1 MLFNTIEFVIFFIV
15 VLTTITMVKK
25 RNFQHLFLLAASY
38 FFFYYSSNYLII
50 LLIFT
55 TIWDFYFGGMIYKT
69 KDQKTKKI
77 ILLVS
82 LAGNLGLLGF
92 FKYADFAIGQFNFLG
107 NQFNFNTHIPMLNL
121 ALPIGISFYTFHSI
135 GYLIDVYRN
144 HVVPSKSLREY
155 ALFITFFPQLV
166 AGPILRA
173 KEFLPQLRE
182 KIDSL
187 EAGTR
192 LRQIIIHE
200 SNLKIGIT
208 LIALGFFKKMFLAD
222 NIAPMVNEIFAM
234 PVGLESFTV
243 IWGTIGF
250 GIQVY
255 CDFSGY
261 SDIAIGAAL
270 IMGFK
275 ISPNFNKPFF
285 ATSPSEFWRRWHISL
300 SSWVKDYLF
309 LPIIYRKI
317 GSDFVLISGVLISFI
332 LLGFWHGA
340 GWNFILFGL
349 MHGIYVA
356 FETFIRKRHPIF
368 ANNLFFKT
376 KIGRIISILFTQYL
390 VFFAWISFRVE
401 DTDLMIH
408 SMQKFLIWDFQI
420 ENTIGFIRAH
430 KFESGLICLFL
441 ILNFISFRMRNLI
454 QRISSN
460 NYLLFSFLTIIL
472 ISIFFFYNGN
482 SEDFIYFKF

>member
-1 MLFNTIEFVIFFIV
+1 
-15 VLTTITMVKK
+15 MVKK

-55 TIWDFYFGGMIYKT
+55 TIWDFYFGGMIYKA

-107 NQFNFNTHIPMLNL
+107 NQFNFNTNIPMLSL

-144 HVVPSKSLREY
+144 HVLPSKSLREY

-187 EAGTR
+187 EADTR
-192 LRQIIIHE
+192 LRQIVINE

-208 LIALGFFKKMFLAD
+208 MMALGFFKKMFLAD

-243 IWGTIGF
+243 ILGIIGF

-285 ATSPSEFWRRWHISL
+285 ATSPSEFWRRWHMSL

-420 ENTIGFIRAH
+420 ENTIQFIQIH
-430 KFESGLICLFL
+430 KFPIFLIILFVVLHIISYRKNNIIENISKLRLFL
-441 ILNFISFRMRNLI
+441 WIGII
-454 QRISSN
+454 IIITSS
-460 NYLLFSFLTIIL
+460 I
-472 ISIFFFYNGN
+472 IFFFNGN
-482 SEDFIYFKF
+482 PSDFIYFKF

>member
-1 MLFNTIEFVIFFIV
+1 
-15 VLTTITMVKK
+15 
-25 RNFQHLFLLAASY
+25 
-38 FFFYYSSNYLII
+38 
-50 LLIFT
+50 
-55 TIWDFYFGGMIYKT
+55 
-69 KDQKTKKI
+69 
-77 ILLVS
+77 
-82 LAGNLGLLGF
+82 
-92 FKYADFAIGQFNFLG
+92 
-107 NQFNFNTHIPMLNL
+107 
-121 ALPIGISFYTFHSI
+121 
-135 GYLIDVYRN
+135 
-144 HVVPSKSLREY
+144 
-155 ALFITFFPQLV
+155 
-166 AGPILRA
+166 
-173 KEFLPQLRE
+173 
-182 KIDSL
+182 
-187 EAGTR
+187 
-192 LRQIIIHE
+192 
-200 SNLKIGIT
+200 
-208 LIALGFFKKMFLAD
+208 
-222 NIAPMVNEIFAM
+222 
-234 PVGLESFTV
+234 
-243 IWGTIGF
+243 
-250 GIQVY
+250 
-255 CDFSGY
+255 
-261 SDIAIGAAL
+261 
-270 IMGFK
+270 MGFK